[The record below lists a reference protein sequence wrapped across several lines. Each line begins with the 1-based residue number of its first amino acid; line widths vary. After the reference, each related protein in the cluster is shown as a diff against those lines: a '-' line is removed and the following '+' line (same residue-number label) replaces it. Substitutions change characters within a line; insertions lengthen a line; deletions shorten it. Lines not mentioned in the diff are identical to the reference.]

1 IVAPI
6 HLLQRRDSPLGHWRG
21 GIWGMN
27 TASRQHTPLESFLL
41 IRAIEEH
48 GLDFA
53 PISNS
58 LQSNFLIKS
67 DPSYDA
73 ARLSSETL
81 QELFLN
87 LLWEELK
94 SDNDS
99 PSTRPDG
106 DGLSPASRKRKLH
119 PPRPTLR
126 DARHHVGE
134 MEALYYKLQDS
145 YISNAVKE
153 VQKLESDYD
162 EVQRKISRLEED
174 DTPVDDVIPG
184 TRPKTPNGGVHD
196 YAVKRDSAHLNGTNA
211 TPRPSPKLP
220 AQIAPPIPPPIPASA
235 PSSALPQAPVSI
247 PATASTPTPP
257 VLAPVPATTPG
268 LGHTIP
274 APSLPHPGP
283 SPRLGQ
289 QSLPRPQPARPQDA
303 AKAPNG
309 TPPVL
314 QPPRGIP
321 FQPPPQQ
328 FTPPPAAEGLQ
339 RPDHISRS
347 RQPTLPLPQGAKQ
360 NAQAAPRWEPS
371 YQSNPNSPMQA
382 IPQSQQ
388 HQHSQLPVP
397 APQAHQ
403 TTQAPQHSQP
413 QRPTQPIQ
421 QPVPPLPRPLQPQ
434 TSRPMQQQTLP
445 TAPQNTG
452 YTPYQSSQSQPPQL
466 PSLNQLP
473 QHPQTQQPQLHH
485 IAHVPPQ
492 VAHQASHS
500 HLAQIRPA
508 PETQSYAKQPWSPYP
523 HGAQNRINQPPQL
536 PHPSYQNYAPSGVR
550 SPQQLPAPQP
560 HVLQPLQPPSSFPQ
574 RGPSSGPPS
583 PAVPPG
589 DTQRGYN
596 SPYQQHAR
604 GLVPDRLQHNRPPV
618 AATPGQ
624 PSARFAPIPSGPQTP
639 VPSVPL
645 RLITVTGSGTKWS
658 KTSTPSTPK
667 NGGDL
672 RFNEIESPRYEPLSP
687 VLPKAALPTVA
698 SRDEIKSEHPGP
710 EPAPQPSEPL
720 PPVETPSVKRKPG
733 RPRGSQKPQDETPS
747 SVAPENPEEG
757 PLNVDVEPTK
767 IKDEVTTPNPAVDA
781 WDTAAEESVGGR
793 RQHKRQTK
801 RKRDD
806 MSPTPGP
813 TPVESQA
820 PAMPD
825 VSQLQ
830 ANTVWWTRS
839 FHKVSAS
846 AMEQIVRHRLANMFA
861 APIRERDAPGYHKR
875 IIQPQDLK
883 SIKAAI
889 MTGNRLAA
897 QAAAALPG
905 GDPGTSTVALRISED
920 LIPPKAI
927 INSNQLDRELAH
939 MFANAIM
946 YNQDQ
951 GHGPG
956 PAFMVRDDGGEE
968 DDPEGGAGEDS
979 GGGATAAHHAGGEHV
994 LGYKVD
1000 EYGVVRDARSM
1011 FDNVDAWLSELKA
1024 AERQRS
1030 AKPSATGTSTRQ
1042 ASVAQGDQ
1050 PNTATGSGSAAAAA
1064 DTTMD
1069 DADELAT
1076 EPETAVKRRRTT
1088 RNV

>member
-1 IVAPI
+1 IVAPY
-6 HLLQRRDSPLGHWRG
+6 HLLQRRGSPLGHWRG

-58 LQSNFLIKS
+58 LQSNFLVKS

-73 ARLSSETL
+73 ARLSPETL

-94 SDNDS
+94 SENDS

-134 MEALYYKLQDS
+134 IEALYYKLQDS

-153 VQKLESDYD
+153 VRKLESDYD

-174 DTPVDDVIPG
+174 DTRVDDVIPG
-184 TRPKTPNGGVHD
+184 TRPKTPNGAPSTTPVVHPITTTGP
-196 YAVKRDSAHLNGTNA
+196 APATAPALPPVAHLSA
-211 TPRPSPKLP
+211 AAARSASP
-220 AQIAPPIPPPIPASA
+220 
-235 PSSALPQAPVSI
+235 APVSI

-257 VLAPVPATTPG
+257 ALAPVPATTSG

-309 TPPVL
+309 TLPVL

-339 RPDHISRS
+339 RPDHISRP
-347 RQPTLPLPQGAKQ
+347 RQPTLPLPQGVQQ

-371 YQSNPNSPMQA
+371 YQGNPNSPMQA

-388 HQHSQLPVP
+388 HQHQHSQSPVP
-397 APQAHQ
+397 A
-403 TTQAPQHSQP
+403 TQAPQHLQT

-445 TAPQNTG
+445 TATHNTG
-452 YTPYQSSQSQPPQL
+452 YTPYQSSQSQPPQH
-466 PSLNQLP
+466 PSLPPLP
-473 QHPQTQQPQLHH
+473 QHHQTQQPQLHH

-492 VAHQASHS
+492 AAHQASHS

-508 PETQSYAKQPWSPYP
+508 PETQSYAKQPWPPYS
-523 HGAQNRINQPPQL
+523 HGAQNRINQSPQL
-536 PHPSYQNYAPSGVR
+536 PHPSYQNYAPSG
-550 SPQQLPAPQP
+550 LPAPQP
-560 HVLQPLQPPSSFPQ
+560 QVLQPLQPPSSFPH

-596 SPYQQHAR
+596 SPYQQHPR

-618 AATPGQ
+618 TATPGQ
-624 PSARFAPIPSGPQTP
+624 QSARFAPIPPGPQTP

-667 NGGDL
+667 NGGDW
-672 RFNEIESPRYEPLSP
+672 RSNEIESPAFEPLSP
-687 VLPKAALPTVA
+687 VLPKA
-698 SRDEIKSEHPGP
+698 SEHPAP

-720 PPVETPSVKRKPG
+720 PPVETPNVKRKPG

-757 PLNVDVEPTK
+757 PSEEEPQTSPAREIPRLNVDVEPTK

-781 WDTAAEESVGGR
+781 WDPAAEES
-793 RQHKRQTK
+793 
-801 RKRDD
+801 RDD

-905 GDPGTSTVALRISED
+905 GDPGTSTVALPISED

-956 PAFMVRDDGGEE
+956 PAFMVREDGGEE
-968 DDPEGGAGEDS
+968 DDQEGGAGEDS
-979 GGGATAAHHAGGEHV
+979 GGGGGGGGATAAHHAGGEHV

-1050 PNTATGSGSAAAAA
+1050 PNTTAATGSASAATAAAA

-1069 DADELAT
+1069 DVDELAT